1 MKLKLWQV
9 DAFASR
15 HFEGNPAAIV
25 PLESWLPD
33 EKLQAIAEENNLSKT
48 AYFIHEGE
56 DKYALRWFT
65 PTTEV
70 DLCGHATLASAFV
83 VINELATNS
92 KEVTFSTRSGEL
104 KVTKH
109 DDGLLSMSLP
119 ADKSEPIPQSKILAE
134 KLGAVLGVAPPTK
147 FMAADI
153 CWQFGMT
160 VRRCEPFGPQPRW
173 HPYCAR
179 RGNGA

>member
-15 HFEGNPAAIV
+15 PFEGNPAAIV

-48 AYFIHEGE
+48 AYFIHEGG

-65 PTTEV
+65 PTIEV

-83 VINELATNS
+83 AINELATNS

-160 VRRCEPFGPQPRW
+160 VRRCEPFGP
-173 HPYCAR
+173 
-179 RGNGA
+179 